1 MALTFEQHLAATYD
15 KTVLDRNKSADQWS
29 DSSFLMG
36 MEETGGLE
44 RVSGGDDLKLI
55 LNYRANPAAGTL
67 ATDTT
72 LTSTT
77 KTEVLTMV
85 EADWAIVQAPINWS
99 FRDEDLNTGRERRID
114 LVSELV
120 DNALTSHDD
129 VIEDA
134 FFAATATDGL
144 ESLFTLFTE
153 DGTGTVH
160 GVVSGT
166 ETWWK
171 SQFKDWASDTGATLL
186 ADYTTLYN
194 SCAKGSSGRK
204 PNIIVS
210 SATMHAA
217 FEAALT
223 PNQRY
228 ANVNKAS
235 GGFTEVQFKTIPY
248 LWSSAAGTGDDAFM
262 FNTRDTKLYV
272 VRGAWRKRR
281 TAIEHT
287 NALMMN
293 MKTYSI
299 LQFAT
304 KNRSRGGRLFT

>member
-1 MALTFEQHLAATYD
+1 MAIPFEQHLAATYD
-15 KTVLDRNKSADQWS
+15 KTVLAGNNSADQWS
-29 DSSFLMG
+29 DSSFLKG
-36 MEETGGLE
+36 LEETGGLE
-44 RVSGGDDLKLI
+44 RVSGGDSLKFV
-55 LNYRANPAAGTL
+55 LNYRQNPAAGTL
-67 ATDTT
+67 AMDTSQ
-72 LTSTT
+72 TSTA
-77 KTEVLTMV
+77 KTEILTMG
-85 EADWAIVQAPINWS
+85 EADWAIVVAPINWT
-99 FRDEDLNTGRERRID
+99 FRDEDLNTGREKRID

-120 DNALTSHDD
+120 DNAKASHDE

-134 FFAATATDGL
+134 FFAASATDGL
-144 ESLFTLFTE
+144 ESLQTMYTE
-153 DGTGTVH
+153 DGTGTFQ
-160 GVVSGT
+160 SIAADT

-171 SQFKDWASDTGATLL
+171 NQFKDWGTDTGATLL

-204 PNIIVS
+204 PNLIIG
-210 SATMHAA
+210 SATMHAN

-223 PNQRY
+223 AYQRF

-248 LWSSAAGTGDDAFM
+248 LWSGAYTGDSAWM

-281 TAIEHT
+281 SAIEHT
-287 NALMMN
+287 DRLMMN

-304 KNRSRGGRLFT
+304 KNRSRGGVLFT